1 MKNIIKDKRV
11 EFEMTTLALSKLLG
25 ISEDIVISWESGIT
39 EPSIPEIIRISQIF
53 NIEIDELVSEL
64 AKQKPNKVI
73 LSVSDI
79 PNINEIEN
87 EPTNNNKV
95 LSFII
100 SQIKNKFIYNNKV
113 DIDKVI
119 KYFSIALLSGVLLL
133 IFLGVIDSQINSI
146 KRSNPFDEEVAGIT
160 PILVGAR
167 LGEEVIIGP
176 LRYSSYDSD
185 RKAITFYNPDA
196 SENESLF
203 NLDEI
208 EVFIGNLDGKDFKKW
223 SRFRSSRLVFIKGIS
238 YKYINSRN
246 FYLEAIEIREAE

>member
-1 MKNIIKDKRV
+1 M
-11 EFEMTTLALSKLLG
+11 
-25 ISEDIVISWESGIT
+25 
-39 EPSIPEIIRISQIF
+39 
-53 NIEIDELVSEL
+53 
-64 AKQKPNKVI
+64 
-73 LSVSDI
+73 
-79 PNINEIEN
+79 
-87 EPTNNNKV
+87 
-95 LSFII
+95 SFII
-100 SQIKNKFIYNNKV
+100 SQIKNKFIHNNKV

-119 KYFSIALLSGVLLL
+119 KYFSIALLSGVLLF
-133 IFLGVIDSQINSI
+133 IFLGVVDSQINSI
-146 KRSNPFDEEVAGIT
+146 KRSNPFDEEVSGIT

-238 YKYINSRN
+238 YKYINSRD
-246 FYLEAIEIREAE
+246 FYLEAVEIREAK